1 MDLLSSEMATEQ
13 IDFLKGSIEN
23 KECEQSTWRLEHVAF
38 ARSERKC
45 VTLHPRD
52 SDHNIE
58 DTKYAIENVIA
69 LMCSERMSTR
79 FSLRRNWEVD
89 FVRFLLGYTTFD
101 EEQSFNTLSMDHNR
115 MCSDERSIT
124 KKIGKAM
131 TAVLRHGTKWKNIA
145 DKKGAIPMVTLLD
158 ALSTGSNPLTHH
170 ATGRIFAAMING
182 NDKEILC

>member
-1 MDLLSSEMATEQ
+1 MTA
-13 IDFLKGSIEN
+13 DFLKGSIEN
-23 KECEQSTWRLEHVAF
+23 NECEQSTWSLEQVTF
-38 ARSERKC
+38 ARSERKS
-45 VTLHPRD
+45 VTLHPRA

-101 EEQSFNTLSMDHNR
+101 EEQSFNTLTMDHNR
-115 MCSDERSIT
+115 MCGDERSMT

-131 TAVLRHGTKWKNIA
+131 TAVLKHGKTWNNIA
-145 DKKGAIPMVTLLD
+145 DKKGAIPLVSLLD
-158 ALSTGSNPLTHH
+158 SLST
-170 ATGRIFAAMING
+170 
-182 NDKEILC
+182 D